1 MNPLNPD
8 WDKKIKLVKKL
19 AWVIWI
25 VAMLAQ
31 MMNTLHRV
39 GAAPALDQIMSDFG
53 ITAATVGI
61 LMSMYFYVYAVMQFP
76 SGILAD
82 SLGPRKT
89 ITIGCLVATIGS
101 FIFGM
106 APTVLFLY
114 IGRFLISLGV
124 SVAYV
129 NVIRLTVD
137 WFDSKHFAKLVG
149 LNGFISTLG
158 SYIGTTPMAIL
169 ITAVG
174 WNFSFEIIAILNLLI
189 LIACWFVIKDK
200 PADMNLPSPSERD
213 LPQKPQISTDKS
225 IQVNTM
231 SLAKRLKFVLS
242 SSHVWL
248 SFTIAAGL
256 YGTTLVLLGAWGIPY
271 LMQVYDMSRDGGA
284 TMMSII
290 LISHVIGILAI
301 PVISDRI
308 ASRKLPLMVCTMA
321 YFGAL
326 LALVFVNFGKPPVEL
341 LYVIF
346 TFMGFFAGATPLS
359 YVVAKENMPARVSG
373 NVVGLVNVSPFL
385 CAAVFQMLVG
395 LVLDARWEGNMIAAA
410 RIYPL
415 AAFQTAFILILIPAG
430 LAVLAS
436 VLTRETRCRDIGER
450 EYNN

>member
-1 MNPLNPD
+1 MKIGNPINPE
-8 WDKKIKLVKKL
+8 WDKKINLVKKL
-19 AWVIWI
+19 AWLVWI

-31 MMNTLHRV
+31 IMNTMHRV
-39 GAAPALDQIMSDFG
+39 GAAAALDQIMSDFG
-53 ITAATVGI
+53 ITAATVGV

-101 FIFGM
+101 IVFGT

-114 IGRFLISLGV
+114 LGRFLISLGV

-137 WFDSKHFAKLVG
+137 WFEGKHFAKLVG

-174 WNFSFEIIAILNLLI
+174 WRFSFEIIGILNLLI

-200 PADMNLPSPSERD
+200 PADMNLPSPSERYF
-213 LPQKPQISTDKS
+213 PEKPQINTDKA

-231 SLAKRLKFVLS
+231 LLSERLKFVLS

-248 SFTIAAGL
+248 SFIIAAGL

-271 LMQVYDMSRDGGA
+271 LMQVYDMSRDAGA

-301 PVISDRI
+301 PIISDRI
-308 ASRKLPLMVCTMA
+308 SSRKLPLMICTMA
-321 YFGAL
+321 YFAAL
-326 LALVFVNFGKPPVEL
+326 LVLVFVNFGKPPVEL

-359 YVVAKENMPARVSG
+359 YVVAKENMPAKVSG

-385 CAAVFQMLVG
+385 CTAIFQMLIG
-395 LVLDARWEGNMIAAA
+395 LVLDARWEGTIVAGT
-410 RIYPL
+410 RLYPV
-415 AAFQTAFILILIPAG
+415 AAFQSGFMLILIPAG
-430 LAVLAS
+430 AAVLAS
-436 VLTRETRCRDIGER
+436 VLIRETRCRDIGELA
-450 EYNN
+450 

>member
-1 MNPLNPD
+1 MKIVNPLNPE
-8 WDKKIKLVKKL
+8 WGKKVNTAKKF
-19 AWVIWI
+19 AWAIWI

-137 WFDSKHFAKLVG
+137 WFESKHFAKLVG

-174 WNFSFEIIAILNLLI
+174 WSFSFEIIGILNLLI

-200 PADMNLPSPSERD
+200 PADMNLPAPSERY
-213 LPQKPQISTDKS
+213 LPKPPPPDTVKTV
-225 IQVNTM
+225 QVNTI
-231 SLAKRLKFVLS
+231 SLSERLKFVLS

-248 SFTIAAGL
+248 TFTIAAGL

-271 LMQVYDMSRDGGA
+271 LMQVYDMSRDAGA

-290 LISHVIGILAI
+290 LLSHVIGILAI
-301 PVISDRI
+301 PIISDRI
-308 ASRKLPLMVCTMA
+308 SSRKLPLMICTIA
-321 YFGAL
+321 YFAAAL
-326 LALVFVNFGKPPVEL
+326 SLVFVNFGKPPIEL

-346 TFMGFFAGATPLS
+346 VVMGFFSGATPLS
-359 YVVAKENMPARVSG
+359 YVVAKENMPTKLSG

-385 CAAVFQMLVG
+385 CTAVFQMIIG
-395 LVLDARWEGNMIAAA
+395 WVLDARWEGSIVAGA

-415 AAFQTAFILILIPAG
+415 AAFQSAFILLLIPAG

-450 EYNN
+450 D